1 MVLKRDIKGQ
11 LTKANSFILKERKQI
26 LTEKAARKK
35 ILREKAAAARG
46 PRDEKLAQITQLVV
60 KGEYRGKERPFP
72 DNVLWAKYLCPTGHC
87 FVCGKYYEPKSAGF
101 ILQRHMQVSYLN
113 PVMLKQRNVNERFFT
128 AGSLFFMVSMPSVLT
143 LEDPSPRSS
152 KPHQRGAPS

>member
-1 MVLKRDIKGQ
+1 MKGSTKIVVLKRDVKGQ

-26 LTEKAARKK
+26 LREKAARKK

-72 DNVLWAKYLCPTGHC
+72 ENVLWAKYLCPTGHC

-113 PVMLKQRNVNERFFT
+113 PVMLKQ
-128 AGSLFFMVSMPSVLT
+128 
-143 LEDPSPRSS
+143 
-152 KPHQRGAPS
+152 